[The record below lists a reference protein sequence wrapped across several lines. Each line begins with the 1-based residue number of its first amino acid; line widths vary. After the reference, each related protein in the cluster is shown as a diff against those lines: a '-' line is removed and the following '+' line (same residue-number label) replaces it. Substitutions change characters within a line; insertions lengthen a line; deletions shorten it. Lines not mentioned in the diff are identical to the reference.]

1 MRDKPG
7 LSVLIPWYQRDELRL
22 TLAANAPFF
31 RAQAAEV
38 LILNC
43 GGDSA
48 CLHGLIAASEVAG
61 VRQLDI
67 SAARFNKSL
76 ALNVGIFHSQATT
89 VLTLD
94 TDIVLLDHALAE
106 AKPSP
111 DDPSFVTIEWVHESQ
126 PAASAGNP
134 IAVAGNFGAAL
145 VNTVLLELTFPDGT
159 TIHYQASRRNAFG
172 NLRAGPGILLANKND
187 LVAVQGYNSNLETWG
202 WEDDD
207 ILVRLQYALRLRRV
221 QTGAALHLTHGD
233 DRRVL
238 HKAGGRSDQLNFLKC
253 CRNYDQGLILGTY
266 GADVAWAAGKIAET
280 IPDVPAPEP
289 PTVLSRGR
297 DHSSP
302 CLSGPENC
310 GHTVPMPRQR
320 PRDWQQRPPT
330 IDELLLE
337 ATLRTSSLQD
347 CNLLHTGIGNS
358 RLASRLSS
366 LCRHIT
372 GVTTQAAEHATAM
385 GLGFQNYQPVVC
397 NKYSEEFRTH
407 LPLPAYDI
415 IVDAEFAAEPC
426 CQLHWKR
433 LMRNYAELLA
443 PSGWLVTARENL
455 HRSPAG
461 AWAPSESDLVSL
473 ADQFGMC
480 VTKTACGVYTLRRP
494 DGG

>member
-1 MRDKPG
+1 MSDNPA
-7 LSVLIPWYQRDELRL
+7 LSVLIPWYRRDELRL

-31 RAQAAEV
+31 RAHAAEV

-48 CLHGLIAASEVAG
+48 HVHHLIAASEVAG

-67 SAARFNKSL
+67 SAPRFNKSL
-76 ALNVGIFHSQATT
+76 ALNIGISHSKADT

-94 TDIVLLDHALAE
+94 TDIVLLDDALAH
-106 AKPSP
+106 ARASL
-111 DDPSFVTIEWVHESQ
+111 DDRSFVTIEWVHESQ
-126 PAASAGNP
+126 PAPSAGNP
-134 IAVAGNFGAAL
+134 LAVAGNFGAAL
-145 VNTVLLELTFPDGT
+145 VNTVILEFTFPDGT

-172 NLRAGPGILLANKND
+172 NLRAGPGILLAKKHD
-187 LVAVQGYNSNLETWG
+187 LLEVQGYNSNLETWG

-221 QTGAALHLTHGD
+221 QAGSALHLTHGD

-266 GADVAWAAGKIAET
+266 GADVAWAAGKVSET
-280 IPDVPAPEP
+280 ISDAPAHEP
-289 PTVLSRGR
+289 PTVLSQDPPSRQ
-297 DHSSP
+297 
-302 CLSGPENC
+302 SGPENC
-310 GHTVPMPRQR
+310 GYKDAMQRQR
-320 PRDWQQRPPT
+320 PRDWDKRPPT

-337 ATLRTSSLQD
+337 ASLKKSSLQ
-347 CNLLHTGIGNS
+347 NSSLLHVGIGNS

-366 LCRHIT
+366 FCRHIT
-372 GVTTQAAEHATAM
+372 GVTTEETERATAM
-385 GLGFQNYQPVVC
+385 GLGFENYQPVVC
-397 NKYSEEFRTH
+397 NPYSEEFRTH
-407 LPLPAYDI
+407 LPLDAYDI
-415 IVDAEFAAEPC
+415 IVDTEFAAEPC

-433 LMRNYAELLA
+433 LMRNYLELLA
-443 PSGWLVTARENL
+443 PKGSLVTTEKLDGSRT
-455 HRSPAG
+455 G

-480 VTKTACGVYTLRRP
+480 VTRTAFGVYTLRRP
-494 DGG
+494 DGA